1 MDLQWTEALEK
12 DLFASSFQQSVLGMA
27 IMSAEGFFTHIN
39 PSFCALLGY
48 SEEELSGEH
57 WESIIH
63 PDDRALL
70 GSLLADNPG
79 NDPSF
84 NKHEIRYIRRSGEAL
99 WTCLS
104 ISLVKPLSGSLPF
117 YFKQVQDI
125 TEHKRAEE
133 EANQAWSALRKSEEM
148 YRIIAEHSTDM
159 ISKHDMSGNF
169 LYVSPAC
176 RKLTGYEPEELIG
189 RTAYELFHPDDM
201 ASLLQGQAGL
211 EKSSELAFTSYRVR
225 RKDGSYVWF
234 ETIGSILPDDNGE
247 FKEVLCTSRDVSSR
261 KNLEHQLLQSN
272 ELLQKISSIDALTGV
287 ANRRSFDESYALEWR
302 QAIRYST
309 PLTVILV
316 DIDYFKKFNDT
327 YGHQEG
333 DLCLKQVADALRRA
347 ANRPGDLI
355 ARYGGEEFVIVLPNT
370 DATGAS
376 IVAERL
382 RSEVENLSIPH
393 MRSDVS
399 HVVTASLGTAT
410 IVPTL
415 ELTRHELLL
424 QADKALYQAKKDGR
438 NRVRTNKIA

>member
-1 MDLQWTEALEK
+1 MDLQWTDTLEK

-27 IMSAEGFFTHIN
+27 IVSAEGFFTHVN
-39 PSFCALLGY
+39 PSFCSLLGY
-48 SEEELSGEH
+48 SEEELSGEL
-57 WESIIH
+57 WESVIH
-63 PDDRALL
+63 PDDRVLL
-70 GSLLADNPG
+70 SSLLADNHG
-79 NDPSF
+79 SGPSY
-84 NKHEIRYIRRSGEAL
+84 NRYEIRYICRSGESL
-99 WTCLS
+99 WTRLS
-104 ISLVKPLSGSLPF
+104 ISLIKPILGSPPF

-125 TEHKRAEE
+125 TEHKRAED
-133 EANQAWSALRKSEEM
+133 EAKQAWNSLRKSEEM

-159 ISKHDMSGNF
+159 ISKHDKAGTF

-189 RTAYELFHPDDM
+189 RVAYELFHPDDM
-201 ASLLQGQAGL
+201 ASILQGQADL
-211 EKSSELAFTSYRVR
+211 ETSSDLVFNSYRVR

-234 ETIGSILPDDNGE
+234 ETTGSILRDDDGQ
-247 FKEVLCTSRDVSSR
+247 FKEILCTSRDVSSR
-261 KNLEHQLLQSN
+261 KNLEQQLLRSN

-287 ANRRSFDESYALEWR
+287 ANRRIFDESYAMEWR
-302 QAIRYST
+302 KAIRFST

-316 DIDYFKKFNDT
+316 DIDYFKTFNDT

-355 ARYGGEEFVIVLPNT
+355 ARYGGEEFVIVLPST

-382 RSEVENLSIPH
+382 RAEVENLSIPH
-393 MRSDVS
+393 IRSDVS

-410 IVPTL
+410 IVPNL
-415 ELTRHELLL
+415 ELTRHDLLL

-438 NRVRTNKIA
+438 NRVRTNKSA